1 MRKDDWKRRAPFRRI
16 SEKAAYSKA
25 ARKKLIDSRAK
36 LDGVTYIIRQAVDTG
51 RLKPNVQL
59 DQALEAMEVN
69 FSTAEA
75 QLRILQKAGDNE
87 WEEQR
92 AELESA
98 WENLAHSIKQLV
110 VRFADGT
117 S

>member
-1 MRKDDWKRRAPFRRI
+1 MHKHELKRQVPFNRI

-25 ARKKLIDSRAK
+25 ARKKLIELRAK
-36 LDGVTYIIRQAVDTG
+36 LDGVTFIVRQATETG
-51 RLKPNVQL
+51 RLPPSTQL

-69 FSTAEA
+69 YAAAEA
-75 QLRILQKAGDNE
+75 QLRTLQKSGEDE

-92 AELESA
+92 TELESE
-98 WENLAHSIKQLV
+98 WENLAHSIKRLV
-110 VRFADGT
+110 ARFADGT